1 MRSKKAFNFPLDKF
15 INFSLYDKK
24 FGYYMKKDPFGKRGD
39 FITAPNISRLFTEMI
54 AIWIISF
61 WKSLGSPKKF
71 NLIELGAGNGEMMK
85 VLIESFENFPDFLKS
100 CNFIIHEKSPL
111 LIKEQKKKLQKI
123 NILWKS
129 KIGKIKKIPSI
140 FIANEFFDAM
150 PIKQFR
156 KKKNLWFEK
165 FVNFT
170 NNNEAFFFEKKTDIK
185 KVERSI
191 GFKISENQNFIEYSE
206 LCLKY
211 LKDISKVIKKNN
223 GGLLLIDYGY
233 FDGKM
238 KNTLQAVSNHKIA
251 NILENIGNIDI
262 THNLNFS
269 LFQNF
274 VKNIG
279 GLSIDL
285 TTQRKFL
292 IKMGIKK
299 RAEII
304 SKNKDFLKKADIFYR
319 LKRLTDQ
326 KQMGNLFKV
335 MLIKNEKNKFKLGF

>member
-1 MRSKKAFNFPLDKF
+1 
-15 INFSLYDKK
+15 
-24 FGYYMKKDPFGKRGD
+24 MK
-39 FITAPNISRLFTEMI
+39 L
-54 AIWIISF
+54 
-61 WKSLGSPKKF
+61 
-71 NLIELGAGNGEMMK
+71 
-85 VLIESFENFPDFLKS
+85 
-100 CNFIIHEKSPL
+100 
-111 LIKEQKKKLQKI
+111 
-123 NILWKS
+123 
-129 KIGKIKKIPSI
+129 
-140 FIANEFFDAM
+140 
-150 PIKQFR
+150 
-156 KKKNLWFEK
+156 
-165 FVNFT
+165 
-170 NNNEAFFFEKKTDIK
+170 FFFEKKTDIK

-191 GFKISENQNFIEYSE
+191 GFKISENQNFIEYSK